1 MSRNRKMAVLCAVA
15 AATAMPAMLLGGVAT
30 AHANLDNGNPE
41 VHYSPH
47 PGGIT
52 AHVQSFTFGS
62 TNCTY
67 VADGW
72 VRRDFHLP
80 GFGEPGGF
88 DKARA
93 DLEFPGVP
101 LFHQWFVTI
110 KCDNGKFTSFPYWY

>member
-1 MSRNRKMAVLCAVA
+1 MSRNRKTAVLCAIAAA
-15 AATAMPAMLLGGVAT
+15 AATPAMLLGGAGI
-30 AHANLDNGNPE
+30 AGANADNGNPE
-41 VHYSPH
+41 VQYSPH

-52 AHVQSFTFGS
+52 AHVQSFTWEP

-72 VRRDFHLP
+72 VRQDFHLP
-80 GFGEPGGF
+80 GIQDGGF

-110 KCDNGKFTSFPYWY
+110 SCQNGKFTSFPYWY